1 MDGSIGGRSAPSVWR
16 GQGAGDGDPGR
27 TPEQRRTKASLLGT
41 LGREIMEHPAETAA
55 LVTMALAL
63 SRVLPRSGA
72 ALRSGSPRSRRR
84 GAILPL
90 GLMAALC
97 IIGLSG

>member
-1 MDGSIGGRSAPSVWR
+1 MDGSIGGKSAPSAWR

-27 TPEQRRTKASLLGT
+27 TPDRRPTKASLLGR
-41 LGREIMEHPAETAA
+41 LGREVMEHPAETAA
-55 LVTMALAL
+55 LVTMVLAL

-72 ALRSGSPRSRRR
+72 TLRSGSRRSRRR
-84 GAILPL
+84 RVILPL

-97 IIGLSG
+97 VLGLSG